1 MKKSDQGIFSKW
13 LDSLGVRHAWIFGI
27 AGLFIYKIIDMNTI
41 QWFGETIFIT
51 NNSSILG
58 FLVCAVLFWS
68 AICYG
73 HHLSVFST
81 RLPQTESFHCL

>member
-1 MKKSDQGIFSKW
+1 
-13 LDSLGVRHAWIFGI
+13 
-27 AGLFIYKIIDMNTI
+27 MNTI

-68 AICYG
+68 IIILVVVGILQILGIYDAG
-73 HHLSVFST
+73 L
-81 RLPQTESFHCL
+81 

>member
-68 AICYG
+68 III
-73 HHLSVFST
+73 LVFAGI
-81 RLPQTESFHCL
+81 LQILGIYDAGL

>member
-13 LDSLGVRHAWIFGI
+13 LDSLGVRHAWILGI

-68 AICYG
+68 IIILVVVGILQILGIYDAG
-73 HHLSVFST
+73 L
-81 RLPQTESFHCL
+81 

>member
-1 MKKSDQGIFSKW
+1 MKESDQGIFSKW

-68 AICYG
+68 IIILIVVGILQILGIYDAG
-73 HHLSVFST
+73 L
-81 RLPQTESFHCL
+81 

>member
-1 MKKSDQGIFSKW
+1 MKESDQGIFSKW

-68 AICYG
+68 III
-73 HHLSVFST
+73 LVFAGI
-81 RLPQTESFHCL
+81 LQILGIYDAGL

>member
-68 AICYG
+68 IIILVVVGILQILGIYDAG
-73 HHLSVFST
+73 L
-81 RLPQTESFHCL
+81 

>member
-68 AICYG
+68 IIILVVAGILQILGIYDAG
-73 HHLSVFST
+73 L
-81 RLPQTESFHCL
+81 